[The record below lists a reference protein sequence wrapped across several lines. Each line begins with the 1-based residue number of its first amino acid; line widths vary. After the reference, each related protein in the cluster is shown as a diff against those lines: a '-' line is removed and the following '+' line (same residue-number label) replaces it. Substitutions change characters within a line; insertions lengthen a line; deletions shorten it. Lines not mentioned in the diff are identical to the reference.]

1 MLKLGPSADKPVKD
15 PSDKSVQKNI
25 LSSDSQVFFPRVQ
38 LPVPKSKKGNKATT
52 VHTPSV
58 DVKSEKAVK
67 QESCP
72 APQIFKV
79 NKVDKVSEQEIA
91 KNLEQSN
98 LLFMEMLES
107 LSTER
112 EKIAETKKMK
122 LKSRRDSRERKVT
135 IQITTPASPE
145 AAGGGG

>member
-1 MLKLGPSADKPVKD
+1 MLKLGPSADKPAKD
-15 PSDKSVQKNI
+15 PSDKPVQKNT

-58 DVKSEKAVK
+58 DIKSEAVK

-122 LKSRRDSRERKVT
+122 LKNKRDSRERKVT